1 MKPFS
6 LLLCVEKAG
15 WRRGAAPIWRRAT
28 PLPRRPL
35 HPAPWQRCDDGADSR
50 STIVAASPPA
60 ETRTTSKRES
70 ALAPPPFSN
79 RQVDVGVDVDVDF
92 GDDVGVDVRVVSVV
106 FVVGV
111 SVVNGVFTS
120 ALDWARAVVQQRRC

>member
-6 LLLCVEKAG
+6 LLLCVEKA
-15 WRRGAAPIWRRAT
+15 RWRRAT
-28 PLPRRPL
+28 PLPRRSL
-35 HPAPWQRCDDGADSR
+35 HPALWQRCDDGADSR

-79 RQVDVGVDVDVDF
+79 RQVDVGVDV
-92 GDDVGVDVRVVSVV
+92 
-106 FVVGV
+106 GV
-111 SVVNGVFTS
+111 SVGVGS
-120 ALDWARAVVQQRRC
+120 LRWR